1 MVFYLKQQQK
11 KTQDMTCVFHFT
23 TSLQNGQFSLLI
35 ERIVL
40 ELEKNNYVNGMI
52 YVHTLLVLILSS
64 LNYVAIIEIKEVQK
78 K

>member
-1 MVFYLKQQQK
+1 MFYLKQQQQK
-11 KTQDMTCVFHFT
+11 PQDMTCVFHFT

-35 ERIVL
+35 DRIVL
-40 ELEKNNYVNGMI
+40 ELKENNYVNGMI

-64 LNYVAIIEIKEVQK
+64 LNYVAIIEIKKVQK